1 MVGTKDIKPY
11 EMYLDGELVHL
22 IDTPGFDDT
31 YQSDADILGL
41 LAQWLF
47 ANYLEGVLI
56 TGVILL
62 HPVSAN
68 RIYGSEW
75 SRLRLFEDICGADAW
90 SRTVIATTMWDEISS
105 YESGSARVQE
115 RMSSP
120 ECWGEM
126 VAGGANVVRHDNN
139 GTSARRIVS
148 MLCGG
153 ESKPVPLLIQK
164 ELESNDV
171 SLAETSAGNRIL
183 SDLEERCKWL
193 EEEQDRLQKEQ
204 KGKDQKI
211 TELNKEKECLDLEL
225 EKFQQQKKKLV
236 TSKVSSSRQIVAL
249 RLLLISLNIMF
260 NHH

>member
-1 MVGTKDIKPY
+1 MSKGRMTTKPHEASRHRIAVLGVTGAGKTTFISQATGRDDLEIGHSLASCTKDIKPY
-11 EMYLDGELVHL
+11 EMYLDGELVQL

-90 SRTVIATTMWDEISS
+90 SRAVIATTMWDEISS
-105 YESGSARVQE
+105 YESGSVRVQE

-126 VAGGANVVRHDNN
+126 H
-139 GTSARRIVS
+139 
-148 MLCGG
+148 
-153 ESKPVPLLIQK
+153 
-164 ELESNDV
+164 
-171 SLAETSAGNRIL
+171 
-183 SDLEERCKWL
+183 
-193 EEEQDRLQKEQ
+193 
-204 KGKDQKI
+204 
-211 TELNKEKECLDLEL
+211 TEL
-225 EKFQQQKKKLV
+225 FQCYV
-236 TSKVSSSRQIVAL
+236 GGSP
-249 RLLLISLNIMF
+249 SLYRY
-260 NHH
+260 